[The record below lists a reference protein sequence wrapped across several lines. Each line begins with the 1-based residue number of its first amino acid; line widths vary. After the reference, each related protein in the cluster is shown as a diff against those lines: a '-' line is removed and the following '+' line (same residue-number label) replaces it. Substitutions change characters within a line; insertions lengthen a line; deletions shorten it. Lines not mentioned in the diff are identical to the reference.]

1 MKKAI
6 ALSYEE
12 QMHAPK
18 VVAKG
23 TEHIA
28 ERILEE
34 ALKHDIPIRQDETLM
49 TLLDAVQ
56 VSEQIPEELYGVI
69 AELFAFLYRLDQD
82 KILKK

>member
-18 VVAKG
+18 VVA
-23 TEHIA
+23 TEAEHIA

-49 TLLDAVQ
+49 TSLDAVQ
-56 VSEQIPEELYGVI
+56 VSEQIPEKLYGVL
-69 AELFAFLYRLDQD
+69 AELFAFLYRLDQNG
-82 KILKK
+82 ILKK